1 MSVKENDTYTKP
13 AMMDGIDLV
22 SGIGMYFNNVE
33 SITLDNVEI
42 EGLKG
47 EKTILN
53 NIKNIDIK

>member
-1 MSVKENDTYTKP
+1 MEVKESDQFTKP
-13 AMMDGIDLV
+13 AMMDGIDPV

-42 EGLKG
+42 KGLKG